1 MNAVVFAE
9 RWCFTAD
16 TDAARPCSSLR
27 RCDLWRQ
34 AAHDDIA
41 MHLDLWAKG
50 SRQPGSGQRRKL
62 IPHLLAH
69 CCSEVAC
76 DHPVVIA
83 GTTCVRAVS
92 RSVTRL
98 VVCGCAWLCPGRA
111 LVVSRRA

>member
-41 MHLDLWAKG
+41 MHLDLWAKDLVSQVAASDENP
-50 SRQPGSGQRRKL
+50 SRIHWPTAARRWPA
-62 IPHLLAH
+62 ITP
-69 CCSEVAC
+69 S
-76 DHPVVIA
+76 
-83 GTTCVRAVS
+83 
-92 RSVTRL
+92 
-98 VVCGCAWLCPGRA
+98 
-111 LVVSRRA
+111 